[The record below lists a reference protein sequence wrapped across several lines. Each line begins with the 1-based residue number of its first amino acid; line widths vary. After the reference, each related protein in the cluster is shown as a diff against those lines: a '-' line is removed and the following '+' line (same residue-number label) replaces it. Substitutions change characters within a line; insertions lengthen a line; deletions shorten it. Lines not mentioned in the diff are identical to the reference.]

1 MRFLQQLPG
10 RGIPVDEISAAASG
24 GRHWPQSV
32 VWQLETSGMQ
42 AFADKNWRSIAVIYT
57 VTFSPTL
64 DFVVGVNHFR
74 TGVINRTTSENVYP
88 GGKGVNVSIALKN
101 FGYENTALGFTA
113 GFTGAEIKRL
123 LHGIGVQNNFINVE
137 NGMSRVNMKIVS
149 DSETAINGQGPQI
162 TDEDIGTL
170 YARLRCLVDGDYLVL
185 AGHIPDTL
193 PPTMYEQVLQFLQG
207 RNLNVIVDA
216 EKELLTGTL
225 KYRPWL
231 IKPNRDEL
239 GDLFDVKIL
248 SREDAVPYARKLQEK
263 GARNVLVSLG
273 GDGAVL
279 LSEDGTIYSS
289 DALKGNVVSTVGA
302 GDSMVAG
309 FIAGYLG
316 SGGDYETAFRKGM
329 CAGAASS
336 FSLVIPDA
344 RQVDYMMRISHFDIS
359 IRR

>member
-1 MRFLQQLPG
+1 M
-10 RGIPVDEISAAASG
+10 
-24 GRHWPQSV
+24 
-32 VWQLETSGMQ
+32 
-42 AFADKNWRSIAVIYT
+42 IYT

-64 DFVVGVNHFR
+64 DYVVGIDSFR
-74 TGVINRTTSENVYP
+74 TGIINRTTSEQVYP

-101 FGYENTALGFTA
+101 FGFENTALGFTA

-123 LHGIGVQNNFINVE
+123 LHGTGVQNNFINVE
-137 NGMSRVNMKIVS
+137 NGMSRINMKIVS
-149 DSETAINGQGPQI
+149 DTETAINGQGPQI
-162 TDEDIGTL
+162 TKEDIGIL

-185 AGHIPDTL
+185 AGHIPDIL
-193 PPTMYEQVLQFLQG
+193 PPTMYEQVLEFLTG
-207 RNLNVIVDA
+207 RSLKVVVDA

-239 GDLFDVKIL
+239 GEIFGVKIG
-248 SREDAVPYARKLQEK
+248 SREDALPYARKLQEK

-279 LSEDGTIYSS
+279 LSEDGTVYSS
-289 DALKGNVVSTVGA
+289 AALKGNVVSTVGA

-309 FIAGYLG
+309 FIAGYLR
-316 SGGDYETAFRKGM
+316 SDGDYETAFRQGM

-344 RQVDYMMRISHFDIS
+344 RQVERMMRTRFEIDIY
-359 IRR
+359 R

>member
-1 MRFLQQLPG
+1 M
-10 RGIPVDEISAAASG
+10 
-24 GRHWPQSV
+24 
-32 VWQLETSGMQ
+32 
-42 AFADKNWRSIAVIYT
+42 IYT

-64 DFVVGVNHFR
+64 DYVVNVESFR
-74 TGVINRTTSENVYP
+74 TGVINRTASEHVYP

-101 FGYENTALGFTA
+101 FGFENTALGFTA

-123 LHGIGVQNNFINVE
+123 LHGTGVQNNFINVE
-137 NGMSRVNMKIVS
+137 KGMSRVNMKIVS
-149 DSETAINGQGPQI
+149 DTETAINGQGPQI
-162 TDEDIGTL
+162 TDEDIGIL
-170 YARLRCLVDGDYLVL
+170 FARLRCLVDGDYLVL
-185 AGHIPDTL
+185 AGHIPDIL
-193 PPTMYEQVLQFLQG
+193 PSSMYEQVLQFLNG
-207 RNLNVIVDA
+207 RSLNVVVDA

-225 KYRPWL
+225 KYHPWL

-239 GDLFDVKIL
+239 GEIFDVKINN
-248 SREDAVPYARKLQEK
+248 REDAIPYARKLQDM
-263 GARNVLVSLG
+263 GARNVLVSMG

-309 FIAGYLG
+309 FIAGYLR
-316 SGGDYETAFRKGM
+316 SGGDYETAFKQGM

-344 RQVDYMMRISHFDIS
+344 RQVERMMRTSRFDIS
-359 IRR
+359 ISR

>member
-1 MRFLQQLPG
+1 M
-10 RGIPVDEISAAASG
+10 
-24 GRHWPQSV
+24 
-32 VWQLETSGMQ
+32 
-42 AFADKNWRSIAVIYT
+42 IYT

-64 DFVVGVNHFR
+64 DYVVEIEDFQPGA
-74 TGVINRTTSENVYP
+74 INRTSSEKIYP

-101 FGYENTALGFTA
+101 FGYENTAMGFIA

-123 LHGIGVQNNFINVE
+123 LHGIGVRNNFINVE
-137 NGMSRVNMKIVS
+137 KGMSRINMKIIS
-149 DSETAINGQGPQI
+149 KDETAINGQGPEI
-162 TDEDIGTL
+162 TDEDIGIL

-193 PPTMYEQVLQFLQG
+193 PSDMYRQVLQFLDG
-207 RNLNVIVDA
+207 RNLNVVVDA

-225 KYRPWL
+225 QYHPWL

-239 GDLFDVKIL
+239 GEIFGVEIGGLA
-248 SREDAVPYARKLQEK
+248 EAVPYARKLQEQ
-263 GARNVLVSLG
+263 GARNVLVSMG
-273 GDGAVL
+273 GQGAVL

-289 DALKGNVVSTVGA
+289 DAIKGDVVSTVGA
-302 GDSMVAG
+302 GDSMIAG

-316 SGGDYETAFRKGM
+316 SDGDLETAFKEGM

-344 RQVDYMMRISHFDIS
+344 RQVAHMMRTTKFDIS
-359 IRR
+359 VS

>member
-1 MRFLQQLPG
+1 M
-10 RGIPVDEISAAASG
+10 
-24 GRHWPQSV
+24 
-32 VWQLETSGMQ
+32 
-42 AFADKNWRSIAVIYT
+42 IYT
-57 VTFSPTL
+57 VTFSPSL
-64 DFVVGVNHFR
+64 DFVVGINKFR
-74 TGVINRTTSENVYP
+74 TGIINRTTSENVYP

-101 FGYENTALGFTA
+101 FGYENTALGFIA

-123 LHGIGVQNNFINVE
+123 LHGIGVENNFINVE
-137 NGMSRVNMKIVS
+137 NGMSRVNTKIVS
-149 DSETAINGQGPQI
+149 EEETAINGQGPEI

-170 YARLRCLVDGDYLVL
+170 YARLRCLVDGDFLVL

-193 PPTMYEQVLQFLQG
+193 PSSMYQQVLEFLNG
-207 RNLNVIVDA
+207 RNLNVVVDA
-216 EKELLTGTL
+216 EKELLTDTL
-225 KYRPWL
+225 KYHPWL

-239 GDLFDVKIL
+239 GDIFGVEINT
-248 SREDAVPYARKLQEK
+248 RADAIPYARRLQEM
-263 GARNVLVSLG
+263 GARNVLVSMG

-279 LSEDGTIYSS
+279 LAEDGTIYSA

-316 SGGDYETAFRKGM
+316 SDGNYETAFKEGM

-344 RQVDYMMRISHFDIS
+344 RQVAYMMRTSHFDIAV
-359 IRR
+359 IKPE

>member
-1 MRFLQQLPG
+1 M
-10 RGIPVDEISAAASG
+10 
-24 GRHWPQSV
+24 
-32 VWQLETSGMQ
+32 
-42 AFADKNWRSIAVIYT
+42 
-57 VTFSPTL
+57 
-64 DFVVGVNHFR
+64 
-74 TGVINRTTSENVYP
+74 
-88 GGKGVNVSIALKN
+88 
-101 FGYENTALGFTA
+101 
-113 GFTGAEIKRL
+113 
-123 LHGIGVQNNFINVE
+123 
-137 NGMSRVNMKIVS
+137 S